1 MLAII
6 VSNAQGNINIR
17 ALAIYV
23 VGIERL
29 GVTSFENVALA
40 TQFTVTQTLP
50 LSLHVCTAFF
60 HGRLFNTRCFHN
72 NIEIVANLQ

>member
-29 GVTSFENVALA
+29 RVTSFENVALA
-40 TQFTVTQTLP
+40 TQLAVSQTLP
-50 LSLHVCTAFF
+50 LSLHICTALF
-60 HGRLFNTRCFHN
+60 HGRLFNIGCYHN
-72 NIEIVANLQ
+72 NIEIVANL